1 MVLAS
6 LTLARTALS
15 RGPAALASGA
25 RRGMAR
31 KRARGHGWY
40 RRFKELG
47 PAGFLKTQPPT
58 PFDFDAPQ
66 AAAAPPRTR
75 AFFDLAA
82 GGDAF
87 GRVEFELADDVLPLT
102 ARNFALLAEPGAAP
116 SGRTYEGARIH
127 RVVRG
132 AAILG
137 GDVDEALAPGGW
149 GGPRGD
155 RGYGGGHSAW
165 EGQRY
170 FEDEAYLIPHA
181 EPGLLT
187 MANRGVGT
195 NASQFYITV
204 APCPHL
210 DGRSVAFGRVTRGM
224 DVVHKVHD
232 SLSNKGRLIADIRI
246 EKSGLVA

>member
-1 MVLAS
+1 ML
-6 LTLARTALS
+6 
-15 RGPAALASGA
+15 
-25 RRGMAR
+25 
-31 KRARGHGWY
+31 
-40 RRFKELG
+40 
-47 PAGFLKTQPPT
+47 
-58 PFDFDAPQ
+58 
-66 AAAAPPRTR
+66 
-75 AFFDLAA
+75 
-82 GGDAF
+82 
-87 GRVEFELADDVLPLT
+87 LT
-102 ARNFALLAEPGAAP
+102 ARNSPLAEPGAARRDARA
-116 SGRTYEGARIH
+116 GRADPPRRAR
-127 RVVRG
+127 RR
-132 AAILG
+132 ILG

-155 RGYGGGHSAW
+155 GGYGGGHSAW